1 MLLQVLY
8 SIYSTF
14 LIIDINKTD
23 FRHGSAQ
30 KQWEETEMEII
41 DKEKEREKY
50 EKTPA
55 GRRKNLLKALVIIGV
70 FIALFILNYLLESP
84 PL

>member
-1 MLLQVLY
+1 
-8 SIYSTF
+8 
-14 LIIDINKTD
+14 
-23 FRHGSAQ
+23 
-30 KQWEETEMEII
+30 MEII

-50 EKTPA
+50 ERTPA

>member
-1 MLLQVLY
+1 
-8 SIYSTF
+8 
-14 LIIDINKTD
+14 
-23 FRHGSAQ
+23 
-30 KQWEETEMEII
+30 MEII

-70 FIALFILNYLLESP
+70 FIALFVLNYLLEAP
-84 PL
+84 AL